1 MFRWRP
7 LKFAKECWDSEVVA
21 DSATETSLRLFLSA
35 DLAGSTAFK
44 QNGEPDEWQKFFR
57 NFYQQLPAFVIRHA
71 EELGERS
78 DLLKVWKLIGDEVV
92 FSTQLTK
99 WDQAARCLAL
109 FRSALFEFRKA
120 TIEATNGRLDVKAAA
135 WTAGFPVGNIR
146 VEPMDG
152 LGEDY
157 VGPGMDIGFRLVKA
171 ASPRRMLVSVE
182 LAWLLSLAERVR
194 HFTFFLS
201 EGLELKGVA
210 KGQTYPCIW
219 LDNFRDDPERGTADQ
234 LVLDEESLR
243 GKPPPECN
251 QDNLHEFT
259 VGWISHMGPPFV
271 MPFIEGDSLI
281 GIPPPNY
288 KELYDRVTLEG
299 TQGARDDEEPA
310 AEAAPA
316 SEADILAG
324 LAQTEKVRRTPP

>member
-44 QNGEPDEWQKFFR
+44 QNGEPVVWQKFFR
-57 NFYQQLPAFVIRHA
+57 NFYRQLPTIVIRHGRQQA
-71 EELGERS
+71 ENA

-92 FSTQLTK
+92 FSTELRD
-99 WDQAARCLAL
+99 WSHAARCINV
-109 FRSALFEFRKA
+109 FRNALFEFRKA
-120 TIEATNGRLDVKAAA
+120 TTFETEGRLDVKAAA

-171 ASPRRMLVSVE
+171 ASPRRMLISVE
-182 LAWLLSLAERVR
+182 LAWLLTLPEEDNNIAL
-194 HFTFFLS
+194 FLS

-210 KGQTYPCIW
+210 KGHAYPCIW
-219 LDNFRDDPERGTADQ
+219 LDNFKDDPELKTGDQ
-234 LVLDEESLR
+234 LVLSEEKLR
-243 GKPPPECN
+243 YVQLRSCEAGH
-251 QDNLHEFT
+251 LHDFSAR
-259 VGWISHMGPPFV
+259 WITHMGPPFV
-271 MPFIEGDSLI
+271 MPFIDGDPVI
-281 GIPPPNY
+281 GTRPENY
-288 KELYDRVTLEG
+288 VGLYEAITLEG
-299 TQGARDDEEPA
+299 TQGANDYVEPD
-310 AEAAPA
+310 AEAAPT
-316 SEADILAG
+316 SEEDILAR
-324 LAQTEKVRRTPP
+324 LKQQTLE

>member
-1 MFRWRP
+1 M
-7 LKFAKECWDSEVVA
+7 A

-44 QNGEPDEWQKFFR
+44 QSGEPDEWQKFFR
-57 NFYQQLPAFVIRHA
+57 NFYQQLPAVVIRHA
-71 EELGERS
+71 EKLGEPT

-92 FSTQLTK
+92 FSAELK
-99 WDQAARCLAL
+99 SWDQAGRCLAL
-109 FRSALFEFRKA
+109 FRNALLEFRRA
-120 TIEATNGRLDVKAAA
+120 TVEATNAGLDVKAAA

-152 LGEDY
+152 LREDY

-171 ASPRRMLVSVE
+171 SSPRRMLIAVE
-182 LAWLLSLAERVR
+182 LAWLLTLAEANKNLI
-194 HFTFFLS
+194 FFLG

-210 KGQTYPCIW
+210 KGQSYPCIW
-219 LDNFRDDPERGTADQ
+219 LDNFRDDTHRTTADQ
-234 LVLDEESLR
+234 LVLDEENLR
-243 GKPPPECN
+243 GKPPPECD
-251 QDNLHEFT
+251 QEKLHKYT
-259 VGWISHMGPPFV
+259 SRWISHMGPPFV

-288 KELYDRVTLEG
+288 QELYNKVTLEG
-299 TQGARDDEEPA
+299 TQGAKDDVEPA

-316 SEADILAG
+316 SEEDILAG
-324 LAQTEKVRRTPP
+324 LNQANSEEN